1 LHSDEINLPKPF
13 AASAGCRIPAT
24 PVTVEGPMPTDLDEA
39 HHIVARH
46 ESLFG
51 KLDPSLENIGRLIA
65 EGIALGR
72 RQGLELAASL
82 IADEIG
88 RIPVG
93 DKV

>member
-1 LHSDEINLPKPF
+1 
-13 AASAGCRIPAT
+13 
-24 PVTVEGPMPTDLDEA
+24 M
-39 HHIVARH
+39 
-46 ESLFG
+46 FG